1 MPVRPTY
8 GRCAKAITLLSAT
21 SRARSTG
28 RVSAVS
34 QRPSGH
40 ARVQN
45 DFYAEPPECTVSL
58 INAYTWSREGFHDP
72 FVGSATRSQRPSYL
86 ASPRPVPT

>member
-1 MPVRPTY
+1 
-8 GRCAKAITLLSAT
+8 
-21 SRARSTG
+21 
-28 RVSAVS
+28 
-34 QRPSGH
+34 
-40 ARVQN
+40 VQN